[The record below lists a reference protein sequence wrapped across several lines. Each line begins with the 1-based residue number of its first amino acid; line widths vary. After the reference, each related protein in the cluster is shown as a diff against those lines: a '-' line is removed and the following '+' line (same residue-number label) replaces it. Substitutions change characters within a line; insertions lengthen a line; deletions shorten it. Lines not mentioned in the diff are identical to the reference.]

1 MTTTWNFEPL
11 APIVWLLL
19 IVLGIVN
26 LILILKNKSAQGD
39 MQKIKEEIMKDLR
52 DGRMES
58 AQYAKDNM
66 QMMSQ
71 SVSASLKQASDAQD
85 KRLSE
90 LSERFS
96 RMSMENEQKLENIR
110 LTIEQRLKAVQ
121 EHTEKQL
128 ETIRGTVDEKLQ
140 KTLNERIG
148 ESFKVVSERLEQVYK
163 GLGEMQTLATGVGDL
178 KKVLSNVKTRGILGE
193 LQLGAILEQILAPEQ
208 YEMNIV
214 TKPQSRDPVE
224 FAIKLPG
231 NDDGFVYLPIDSKF
245 PGDLYSSLMDAYES
259 GNAELVNAQLRELDK
274 FIKLSAKT
282 IRDKYVS
289 PPQTTDFAIMFLPF
303 EGLYAEVVKRGLLE
317 VLQRDYKITVAG
329 PTTMAAMLNSLQ
341 MGFRT
346 LAIQKHSSEVWDVL
360 GAVKTEFEKFGGVLE
375 ATQNRLDQ
383 ANKELEK
390 LVGTRTRQ
398 IQRALKN
405 VTQLPAG
412 ESSRLIDEVNET
424 EL

>member
-1 MTTTWNFEPL
+1 
-11 APIVWLLL
+11 
-19 IVLGIVN
+19 
-26 LILILKNKSAQGD
+26 
-39 MQKIKEEIMKDLR
+39 
-52 DGRMES
+52 
-58 AQYAKDNM
+58 
-66 QMMSQ
+66 
-71 SVSASLKQASDAQD
+71 
-85 KRLSE
+85 
-90 LSERFS
+90 
-96 RMSMENEQKLENIR
+96 
-110 LTIEQRLKAVQ
+110 
-121 EHTEKQL
+121 
-128 ETIRGTVDEKLQ
+128 
-140 KTLNERIG
+140 
-148 ESFKVVSERLEQVYK
+148 
-163 GLGEMQTLATGVGDL
+163 
-178 KKVLSNVKTRGILGE
+178 
-193 LQLGAILEQILAPEQ
+193 
-208 YEMNIV
+208 V
-214 TKPQSRDPVE
+214 TKPNSRDPVE

-245 PGDLYSSLMDAYES
+245 PGDLYSNLMDAYES
-259 GNAELVNAQLRELDK
+259 GDAELVNVQLRELDK

-398 IQRALKN
+398 IQRALKS
-405 VTQLPAG
+405 VTQLPSTDSA
-412 ESSRLIDEVNET
+412 RLLDETNET